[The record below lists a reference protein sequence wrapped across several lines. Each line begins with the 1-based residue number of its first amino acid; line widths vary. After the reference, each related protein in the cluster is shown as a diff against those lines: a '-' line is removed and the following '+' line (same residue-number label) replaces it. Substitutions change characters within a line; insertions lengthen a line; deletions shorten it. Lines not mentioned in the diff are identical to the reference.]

1 MAKCCENRIRR
12 SKKTKK
18 KKVSEEKRQAKRD
31 AMATAKFRFLYAA
44 LFFMLKIL
52 RKLRETYRNR
62 KATGRKLQDVGV
74 AHGPDFSFLAK
85 VAEIFRCVPKI
96 SKSKRKPKTCEEIL
110 RIEH

>member
-1 MAKCCENRIRR
+1 MKIEYGAQKN
-12 SKKTKK
+12 KK

-62 KATGRKLQDVGV
+62 KATGRNLQDVGV

-85 VAEIFRCVPKI
+85 
-96 SKSKRKPKTCEEIL
+96 SG
-110 RIEH
+110 